1 MKTNM
6 RQLCPLSGEWRPVL
20 CFGTQGKLIKLDRML
35 PPPNRLHVCVG
46 VEPRTTE
53 NRGTVQRYTIIR
65 PTNHLGVFGV
75 ETALSYIHA
84 NNVHVQSKRWWQIN
98 RYRPAD
104 IIRHLSF
111 FSLSLSLC
119 LNVLFI
125 TESRIVSA
133 LQVYNEINMALP
145 EKSIHTN
152 TSINTSN

>member
-1 MKTNM
+1 
-6 RQLCPLSGEWRPVL
+6 
-20 CFGTQGKLIKLDRML
+20 ML

-46 VEPRTTE
+46 VEPPTTE

-75 ETALSYIHA
+75 ETALSYIHT
-84 NNVHVQSKRWWQIN
+84 NNVHVQRKRWWQIN

-104 IIRHLSF
+104 IIRHLA
-111 FSLSLSLC
+111 FSLSLSLSLSVC

-125 TESRIVSA
+125 TESWIGSA
-133 LQVYNEINMALP
+133 LQVYNEINMTLP

-152 TSINTSN
+152 TSINTSNKITDTSKRKANADNEINMQ